1 MSPQALM
8 TLPQRKMITWAV
20 TIALIFVA
28 VMMGK
33 VEGGAGMKWICYTSF
48 AFMGTNGMEWIG
60 KGIGK
65 IGNGK

>member
-8 TLPQRKMITWAV
+8 TLPQRKMIVWAV
-20 TIALIFVA
+20 TVTLIFVA
-28 VMMGK
+28 VMTGK
-33 VEGGAGMKWICYTSF
+33 VEGVEGIKWICFTSF
-48 AFMGTNGMEWIG
+48 ALMGTNGMEWIG